1 MSAYLGI
8 DWGGTYIK
16 AGIIDSK
23 GKILAKKVYSSSKL
37 KESSF
42 FISEIASLLDNF
54 KKYKVKAIGIGAP
67 GLVNIK
73 KGSIYYLPNITGW
86 KNFPLKRNLE
96 KKVKIPVLVDN
107 DANVFALAEAR
118 LGAGKGLS
126 RAIFLTLGT
135 GLGSS
140 VIFDKQI
147 LRRKS
152 SALELGHVPISLE
165 KNRCGCG
172 NYGCIE
178 TFVGNGYLVKK
189 YNKLVKKERSQRSKR
204 SPERP
209 TGERSPELV
218 EGRSRTTK
226 GVEGVKDIYQR
237 GLKGEKK
244 AIYIWKEFSFYLGRF
259 LAGMVNIFNPQAIIL
274 GGGVS
279 GAYKLFRPYLISV
292 IKEQAMWPNL
302 EGLKLYKAKLKNAGI
317 IGAGLLAKEE
327 MKKNS

>member
-1 MSAYLGI
+1 MSSYLGI

-16 AGIIDSK
+16 AGIIDSN

-42 FISEIASLLDNF
+42 FISEIVTLLDSF

-67 GLVNIK
+67 GLVNIE
-73 KGSIYYLPNITGW
+73 KGSIYYLPNIDGW
-86 KNFPLKRNLE
+86 KNFPLKKSLE
-96 KKVKIPVLVDN
+96 KKVKIPVSVDN

-152 SALELGHVPISLE
+152 SALELGHVPISLK

-178 TFVGNGYLVKK
+178 TFVGNSYLVKR
-189 YNKLVKKERSQRSKR
+189 YNKLVKKERS
-204 SPERP
+204 
-209 TGERSPELV
+209 
-218 EGRSRTTK
+218 GRSRITK
-226 GVEGVKDIYQR
+226 GVKEVKDIYQR
-237 GLKGEKK
+237 GLKGEKN
-244 AIYIWKEFSFYLGRF
+244 ALCIWKEFSFYLGRF

-279 GAYKLFRPYLISV
+279 GAYKLFKPYLLSV

-302 EGLKLYKAKLKNAGI
+302 EGLKLKKAKLKDSGI
-317 IGAGLLAKEE
+317 IGAGLLAKEARR
-327 MKKNS
+327 

>member
-1 MSAYLGI
+1 VSTYLGI

-42 FISEIASLLDNF
+42 FISEIASLLDSF

-67 GLVNIK
+67 GLVNVE
-73 KGSIYYLPNITGW
+73 KGSIYYLPNIDGW
-86 KNFPLKRNLE
+86 KNFPLKKNLE
-96 KKVKIPVLVDN
+96 KKVKIPVSVDN

-118 LGAGKGLS
+118 LGAGKGLG

-152 SALELGHVPISLE
+152 SALELGHVPISLK

-178 TFVGNGYLVKK
+178 TFVGNSYLVKR
-189 YNKLVKKERSQRSKR
+189 YNKLAAKKRKVKE
-204 SPERP
+204 
-209 TGERSPELV
+209 
-218 EGRSRTTK
+218 
-226 GVEGVKDIYQR
+226 VKDIYQR
-237 GLKGEKK
+237 GLKGEKN
-244 AIYIWKEFSFYLGRF
+244 ALCIWKEFSFYLGRF
-259 LAGMVNIFNPQAIIL
+259 LAGMINIFNPQAIIL

-279 GAYKLFRPYLISV
+279 GAYKLFRPYLLSV

-302 EGLKLYKAKLKNAGI
+302 EGLKLKKAKLKDSGI
-317 IGAGLLAKEE
+317 IGAGLLAKEARR
-327 MKKNS
+327 

>member
-1 MSAYLGI
+1 MSSYLGI

-23 GKILAKKVYSSSKL
+23 GKILAKKIYSSTKL
-37 KESSF
+37 KENKF
-42 FISEIASLLDNF
+42 FISEIVSLLDDF

-67 GLVNIK
+67 GLVNIE
-73 KGSIYYLPNITGW
+73 KGSIYYLPNIAGW
-86 KNFPLKRNLE
+86 KNFPLKKSLE
-96 KKVKIPVLVDN
+96 KKVKIPVSVDN

-152 SALELGHVPISLE
+152 SALELGHFPISLK

-178 TFVGNGYLVKK
+178 TFVGNSYLVKR
-189 YNKLVKKERSQRSKR
+189 YNKLAAKKRKVKE
-204 SPERP
+204 
-209 TGERSPELV
+209 
-218 EGRSRTTK
+218 
-226 GVEGVKDIYQR
+226 VKDIYQR
-237 GLKGEKK
+237 GLKGEKN
-244 AIYIWKEFSFYLGRF
+244 ALCIWKEFSFYLGRF
-259 LAGMVNIFNPQAIIL
+259 LAGIVNIFNPQAIIL

-279 GAYKLFRPYLISV
+279 GAYKLFRPYLLSV

-302 EGLKLYKAKLKNAGI
+302 EGLKIKKAKLKNSGI
-317 IGAGLLAKEE
+317 IGAGLLAKESLAVR
-327 MKKNS
+327 KD

>member
-1 MSAYLGI
+1 MSTYLGI

-23 GKILAKKVYSSSKL
+23 GKILAKKIYSSSKL
-37 KESSF
+37 RESSF
-42 FISEIASLLDNF
+42 FISEIASLLDSF

-67 GLVNIK
+67 GLVNIE
-73 KGSIYYLPNITGW
+73 KGSIYYLPNIDGW
-86 KNFPLKRNLE
+86 KNFPLKKNLE
-96 KKVKIPVLVDN
+96 KKVKIPVSVDN

-118 LGAGKGLS
+118 LGAGKGVS

-152 SALELGHVPISLE
+152 SALELGHVPISLK

-178 TFVGNGYLVKK
+178 TFVGNSYLVKR
-189 YNKLVKKERSQRSKR
+189 YNKLVAKKRK
-204 SPERP
+204 
-209 TGERSPELV
+209 V
-218 EGRSRTTK
+218 K
-226 GVEGVKDIYQR
+226 GVKDIYQR
-237 GLKGEKK
+237 GLKGEKN
-244 AIYIWKEFSFYLGRF
+244 ALCIWKEFSFYLGRF

-279 GAYKLFRPYLISV
+279 GAYKLFRPYLLSV

-302 EGLKLYKAKLKNAGI
+302 EGLKLKKAKLKDSGI
-317 IGAGLLAKEE
+317 IGAGLLAKEA
-327 MKKNS
+327 K

>member
-1 MSAYLGI
+1 MNTYLGI

-16 AGIIDSK
+16 AGIINK
-23 GKILAKKVYSSSKL
+23 EGKILAKKVYSSRKL

-42 FISEIASLLDNF
+42 FISEIAYLLDSF

-67 GLVNIK
+67 GLVNIEE
-73 KGSIYYLPNITGW
+73 GSIYYLPNIMGW
-86 KNFPLKRNLE
+86 KNFPLKKNLE
-96 KKVKIPVLVDN
+96 KKVKIPVSVDN

-118 LGAGKGLS
+118 LGAGKGLN

-147 LRRKS
+147 LCRKS
-152 SALELGHVPISLE
+152 SALELGHVPISLK

-178 TFVGNGYLVKK
+178 TFVGNSYLIKK
-189 YNKLVKKERSQRSKR
+189 YNRLAAKKRKVKE
-204 SPERP
+204 
-209 TGERSPELV
+209 
-218 EGRSRTTK
+218 
-226 GVEGVKDIYQR
+226 VKDIYQR
-237 GLKGEKK
+237 GLKGEKN
-244 AIYIWKEFSFYLGRF
+244 ALAVWKDFSFYLGRF

-274 GGGVS
+274 GGGVA
-279 GAYKLFRPYLISV
+279 GAYKLFRPYLLSV

-302 EGLKLYKAKLKNAGI
+302 EGLKLKKAKLKNAGI
-317 IGAGLLAKEE
+317 IGAGLLAKESI
-327 MKKNS
+327 KK